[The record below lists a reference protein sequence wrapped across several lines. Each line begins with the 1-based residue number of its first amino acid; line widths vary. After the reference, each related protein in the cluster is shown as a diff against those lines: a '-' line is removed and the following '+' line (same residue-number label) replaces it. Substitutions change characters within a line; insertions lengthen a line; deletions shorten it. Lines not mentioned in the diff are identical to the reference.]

1 MKLSGAAKRMITVIS
16 ISFVFL
22 AVGGFIAHIAYF
34 SLFLPLPF
42 AVGAFLGCTTS
53 ALKVVMLD
61 LNATKALQMDAV
73 DAKNYIGLWVFG
85 RFILTG
91 AVLALAA
98 INQYVS
104 LWGTAAGIL
113 TLQVAA
119 ISMRNYVDS
128 DEHPQKVEN

>member
-1 MKLSGAAKRMITVIS
+1 MKLSGAAKKMIKVVV
-16 ISFVFL
+16 ISFVVL

-34 SLFLPLPF
+34 RSFLPLPF
-42 AVGAFLGCTTS
+42 AVGAFLGCLTS
-53 ALKVVMLD
+53 VLKVVMLD
-61 LNATKALQMDAV
+61 HNTTKALQMDAV

-104 LWGTAAGIL
+104 LWGVAAGIL
-113 TLQVAA
+113 TLQIAA
-119 ISMRNYVDS
+119 VSIRNYIDN
-128 DEHPQKVEN
+128 DEQLQKTEN